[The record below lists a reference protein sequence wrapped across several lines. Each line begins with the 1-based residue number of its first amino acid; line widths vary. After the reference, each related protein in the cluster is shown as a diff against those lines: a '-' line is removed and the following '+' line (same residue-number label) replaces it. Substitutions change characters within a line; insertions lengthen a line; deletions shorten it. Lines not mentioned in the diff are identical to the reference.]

1 MENENPELILV
12 CGPEGSGKTTFASV
26 FKHAFLRSLPSLP
39 LYQGILGKN
48 SFYFESSIL
57 DSSHIELI
65 KKAKNSG
72 YKITCYFLFSG
83 ELLSLARCRYRAIAN
98 KEKFD
103 PETFA
108 ADYQKS
114 FKGLSDIYTSCET
127 VFFVLNQ
134 KEFRFIG
141 AFDPS
146 KTNKSTFSKAFTK
159 VKDSTERVK

>member
-1 MENENPELILV
+1 MENENPELILI
-12 CGPEGSGKTTFASV
+12 CGPEGSGKTTFSDV

-48 SFYFESSIL
+48 SFHFESSSL
-57 DSSHIELI
+57 DSSQVELI
-65 KKAKNSG
+65 KKAKSSG
-72 YKITCYFLFSG
+72 YKITFYFLFSG
-83 ELLSLARCRYRAIAN
+83 EILSLARCRYRAIVN

-103 PETFA
+103 A
-108 ADYQKS
+108 ASFSEEYQKS

-159 VKDSTERVK
+159 VKDSTERIK